1 MKLTDAEKKALKG
14 RGYILNRDGEHFIA
28 RIITEDGTLTSE
40 ELAVVS
46 EAAKTFGSGCVA
58 MTSRMTVEVQGL
70 TYENIEPFDRF
81 LKERGLYVGGTG
93 ARVRPIVA
101 CKGTVCVHGLI
112 DTQGLARE
120 LHEKFY
126 KGWYDVKL
134 PHKFKIGIGGCPNN
148 CVKPSLNDFGIMGQ
162 RMPEYDPKDC
172 HSCRRCLVAERCP
185 VHAAQL
191 VDGVMQIDR
200 SKCTSCGKC
209 IDNCVFKTVSEKKA
223 GYAVFV
229 GGLWGKRQRMGTR
242 LEGIYSKEEIFTL
255 VERSLLLFREQAW
268 TGERFGAFIERIGPD
283 SFIQQLLSGDV
294 MDRKQAILEA
304 PLLAPGESR

>member
-46 EAAKTFGSGCVA
+46 EAAKTFGSGRVA

-70 TYENIEPFDRF
+70 TYENIEPFDQF

-242 LEGIYSKEEIFTL
+242 LEGIYSKEEIFAL

-294 MDRKQAILEA
+294 MERKQAILEA

>member
-1 MKLTDAEKKALKG
+1 MKITDAEKKALKG
-14 RGYILNRDGEHFIA
+14 RGYIMNRDGEHFIA

-40 ELAVVS
+40 ELLVVS
-46 EAAKTFGSGCVA
+46 EAAKKFGSGCVA

-70 TYENIEPFDRF
+70 TYENIEPFDQF

-112 DTQGLARE
+112 DTQSLARE

-209 IDNCVFKTVSEKKA
+209 IDNCVFKSLWAACGASASAWAPAWRVSTP
-223 GYAVFV
+223 
-229 GGLWGKRQRMGTR
+229 RR
-242 LEGIYSKEEIFTL
+242 
-255 VERSLLLFREQAW
+255 RSLHWWSAPSSSSGSRP
-268 TGERFGAFIERIGPD
+268 GPA
-283 SFIQQLLSGDV
+283 SAS
-294 MDRKQAILEA
+294 A
-304 PLLAPGESR
+304 PSSSASARTASSSSSCPGM

>member
-40 ELAVVS
+40 ELLVVS
-46 EAAKTFGSGCVA
+46 EAAKKFGSGCVA

-70 TYENIEPFDRF
+70 TYENIEPFDQF

-112 DTQGLARE
+112 DTQSLARE

-242 LEGIYSKEEIFTL
+242 LEGIYSKEEIFAL
-255 VERSLLLFREQAW
+255 VERSLLLFRERAW

-294 MDRKQAILEA
+294 MEHKQAILEA